1 MAILDSAVRER
12 PKPKTGVKIMS
23 KFASQQDYENI
34 DAVRNEYPGAAEIVE
49 VDGGW
54 RVFDTVTDAETWK
67 TQK

>member
-1 MAILDSAVRER
+1 
-12 PKPKTGVKIMS
+12 MS

-34 DAVRNEYPGAAEIVE
+34 DAVRNEYPCAAEIVE

-54 RVFDTVTDAETWK
+54 RVVDTVTDAETWK